1 MQELEPH
8 RPTSPTSLNYR
19 IDVFHRGRYLATSV
33 MEASDLRLLL
43 DVSGHLHVATFEA
56 WVEMIVIDADQPQF
70 TLDAKGTVTYRVT
83 PVAERATHDGRS
95 IH

>member
-1 MQELEPH
+1 
-8 RPTSPTSLNYR
+8 
-19 IDVFHRGRYLATSV
+19 